1 MINDVINFLPD
12 NFHICLMT
20 VFFLPKQSRLICEVQ
35 HDRWSFN
42 PYYITQSARSAIRD
56 LMDGSLILKKCSES
70 TSIQSHRIPQTAQPE
85 WSPGSR
91 GARLPQ
97 QTECQLMYRGDL
109 MPCCH
114 GDLSTGVDI
123 NFDALH
129 KYEGKIT
136 VRYKE
141 TNNHI
146 QDRKPNKSPF
156 QICL

>member
-35 HDRWSFN
+35 LDRWSFN

-70 TSIQSHRIPQTAQPE
+70 TSIQSHRILQTAQPE

-129 KYEGKIT
+129 KYEGKIA
-136 VRYKE
+136 VKYKE

>member
-35 HDRWSFN
+35 LDRWSFN

>member
-35 HDRWSFN
+35 LDRWSFN

-56 LMDGSLILKKCSES
+56 LMDGSLIPERARNRL
-70 TSIQSHRIPQTAQPE
+70 QSHRIPQTAQPE

-136 VRYKE
+136 VKYKE

-146 QDRKPNKSPF
+146 QDRTPNKSPF
-156 QICL
+156 